1 MSVEVRKTHRISDYC
16 MMSTAGDG
24 GDCLKF
30 SDFILRN
37 MDLYKITNRYD
48 LSVRGAVHF
57 IRRHLSAYLKSDCT
71 FQVSLLVGGYDLT
84 SGPELHYIDYL
95 GNSVPVRYGGH
106 GAAMNFCTPILE
118 EFYKPDMDTQAAYDV
133 IKKCVIE
140 LYKRFVINLRNID
153 LFLISKNGITKMNSI
168 NLESLRGD
176 ILAGP
181 KRRILNTK

>member
-37 MDLYKITNRYD
+37 MDLYKITNGYD
-48 LSVRGAVHF
+48 LTVRGAVHF

-118 EFYKPDMDTQAAYDV
+118 ESSTMLFGQKDSLSKSETSFGQQRSPRFDDSV
-133 IKKCVIE
+133 ISRPRIVVNPLPYSTWDWRE
-140 LYKRFVINLRNID
+140 
-153 LFLISKNGITKMNSI
+153 FLK
-168 NLESLRGD
+168 LESSSG
-176 ILAGP
+176 
-181 KRRILNTK
+181 